1 MMQLTQRQIDHGV
14 FGVVTVGLF
23 LLLVN
28 NALSPVPAVPVL
40 DSLVAV
46 LVFGGIWAAYWQGW
60 KYAQVV
66 FIIGLTVLT
75 IFGIPQATIQDFV
88 PSVFVVPA
96 ITLVLSSPLWVALS
110 SVAIFSG
117 LALRAG
123 GTGDYTDP
131 LVLIISGMVVGAMIL
146 SRLAVDTGQRLEE
159 ARREAE
165 QARARAEA
173 DRAFAEQQTRELAQ
187 RNAEQERLLELVATL
202 EIPTIAVADGVL
214 LVPLVGML
222 DSRRTQAL
230 IRRLLQEASE
240 QRARQVILD
249 ISGVI
254 AVDTQV
260 AQALL
265 QTTQALGLLG
275 CQATI
280 TGISAPVATT
290 LTHLGVDLEGVM
302 IARSPQEALQ
312 DRIWR

>member
-1 MMQLTQRQIDHGV
+1 MQLTQRQIDHGV
-14 FGVVTVGLF
+14 FGVVTGGLF
-23 LLLVN
+23 LLLIN
-28 NALSPVPAVPVL
+28 NALSPAPAVPVL

-46 LVFGGIWAAYWQGW
+46 LVFGGIWAAYWRGW
-60 KYAQVV
+60 KYARVV
-66 FIIGLTVLT
+66 FIIGLTLLT
-75 IFGIPQATIQDFV
+75 IFGIPQASIQDFA

-96 ITLVLSSPLWVALS
+96 ITLVLSSPLWVTLS

-131 LVLIISGMVVGAMIL
+131 LILIISGMVVGAMIL

-249 ISGVI
+249 ISGVT